1 MNRHQKHSPQ
11 IVRNPAY
18 RQVFQ
23 RLDEALAVN
32 TRTDNVEKIRLMRR
46 AMFADVDKLQQSG
59 QIKIP
64 K

>member
-1 MNRHQKHSPQ
+1 MNRHQKQPHFT
-11 IVRNPAY
+11 VRNPAY

-46 AMFADVDKLQQSG
+46 AMFADVDELEKSG
-59 QIKIP
+59 TVKIP